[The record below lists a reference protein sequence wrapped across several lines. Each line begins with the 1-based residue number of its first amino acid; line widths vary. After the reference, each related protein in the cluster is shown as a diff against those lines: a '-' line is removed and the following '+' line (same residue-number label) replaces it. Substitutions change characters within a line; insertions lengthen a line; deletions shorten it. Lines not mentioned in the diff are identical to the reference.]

1 MKKILIVDDQPS
13 IAMVLGDILEEGDYE
28 IINAVN
34 GEMGIAKAKS
44 EKPDLII
51 MDIMMPVK
59 DGITAIRELRA
70 MDGFKTIP
78 IFILS
83 AKGGARDENLA
94 EELKINGFI
103 QKPFSPGV
111 ILEEISKA
119 LL

>member
-13 IAMVLGDILEEGDYE
+13 IAMVLGDILEEGDFQ
-28 IINAVN
+28 IVNAVN
-34 GEMGIAKAKS
+34 GEVGIAKAKS

-70 MDGFKTIP
+70 MEEFKELP

-83 AKGGARDENLA
+83 AKGGAHDENLVQ
-94 EELKINGFI
+94 ELKISGFI
-103 QKPFSPGV
+103 HKPFSPGV
-111 ILEEISKA
+111 ILEEIQKA
-119 LL
+119 LS